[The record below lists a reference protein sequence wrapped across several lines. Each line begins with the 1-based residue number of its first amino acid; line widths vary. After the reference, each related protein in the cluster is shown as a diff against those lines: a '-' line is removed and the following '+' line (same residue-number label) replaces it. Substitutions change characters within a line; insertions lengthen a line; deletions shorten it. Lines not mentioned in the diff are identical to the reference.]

1 MYSLDIN
8 FLKDRGLENKSEAQT
23 VVLQKKSASVNDKI
37 PIIAGAIVAVLL
49 PALTFG
55 YMKKIEAKTAKIEG
69 ETQQMEA
76 EIARLGDL
84 NKKIEEANAQL
95 EVANKEAQALVT
107 VFDRIKPWSAILQ
120 EVSDRTPPGV
130 LVDSL
135 AQSQSDK
142 GIQLQIAGEARHYND
157 VNDFVL
163 FLKRSPFFSEKN
175 VVMGT
180 VSSSDLSID
189 LEEKPI
195 LPENTELEIPK
206 GVKYTI
212 TAQLSDAP
220 ASELIR
226 EIDSKGAIGV
236 VTRLKTL
243 ESKGAITK

>member
-23 VVLQKKSASVNDKI
+23 VVLQKPASINDKI
-37 PIIAGAIVAVLL
+37 PIVAGAIVAVLL

-55 YMKKIEAKTAKIEG
+55 YMKQIEAKTAKIEG

-107 VFDRIKPWSAILQ
+107 VFDLIKPWSAILQ

-130 LVDSL
+130 QVDSL
-135 AQSQSDK
+135 AQSQSEK
-142 GIQLQIAGEARHYND
+142 GSQLQITGSARHYND

-175 VVMGT
+175 VAMGT
-180 VSSSDLSID
+180 VSATDLSID